1 MFYRS
6 LLRPALF
13 RFEPETAHEFALQAL
28 AASLGTGA
36 ARRLAARRFARSP
49 FGEIGRFGLSF
60 KNPVGLAAGFDKNG
74 KVARQLA
81 ALGFGFV
88 EVGTVTHL
96 AQPGNPRP
104 RLFRLPADR
113 ALVNRLGFNNEGAAA
128 LAARIAREG
137 KPDCV
142 LGVNIGKSRA
152 VAVEEAAA
160 DYLASFDLVRP
171 FADYVAVNVSSPNT
185 PGLRELQRADA
196 LESLLTTIQDRN
208 REAHALA
215 AGGAGA
221 EPSGAGGDSADTGG
235 EASPVANGGPSNAG
249 GNVGPVPL
257 LVKVAPD
264 LAGGE
269 LEMIVDVA
277 LRAGIAGVIAT
288 NTTTARDGLRLTAPE
303 RVAACGAGGLSGGP
317 LRARS
322 TEVVASLYRLSRG
335 RLTIVGVGGVF
346 TARDAWEKICAGAS
360 LVQIYTG
367 FVYQGAAAARDIND
381 GLAELARRD
390 GFGSLDAAVGCR
402 AEEAVSD

>member
-1 MFYRS
+1 VLYRS
-6 LLRPALF
+6 ILRPALF
-13 RFEPETAHEFALQAL
+13 RLEPETAHEFALRSL
-28 AASLGTGA
+28 SASLDTGA
-36 ARRLAARRFARSP
+36 ARRLASRRFARSP
-49 FGEIGRFGLSF
+49 FGVIDRFGLKF
-60 KNPVGLAAGFDKNG
+60 MNPVGLAAGFDKNG
-74 KVARQLA
+74 RAARQLA

-96 AQPGNPRP
+96 AQAGNPRP
-104 RLFRLPADR
+104 RLFRLPEDR

-128 LAARIAREG
+128 LARRIARDG

-196 LESLLTTIQDRN
+196 LESLLTTIQRRN
-208 REAHALA
+208 REASARSV
-215 AGGAGA
+215 G
-221 EPSGAGGDSADTGG
+221 GGDAKPPGG
-235 EASPVANGGPSNAG
+235 NGGPSVADG
-249 GNVGPVPL
+249 TRGPLPL

-264 LAGGE
+264 LAEGE
-269 LEMIVDVA
+269 LELIVDVA

-288 NTTTARDGLRLTAPE
+288 NTTTARDGLSRTAPE
-303 RVAACGAGGLSGGP
+303 TVAACGEGGLSGEP

-360 LVQIYTG
+360 LVQLYTG
-367 FVYQGAAAARDIND
+367 FVYQGLTAARDIND
-381 GLAELARRD
+381 GLAELSRLD
-390 GFGSLDAAVGCR
+390 GFSSLDAAVGCK
-402 AEEAVSD
+402 AQEAVSY